1 MKRRQFIT
9 LLGGAAA
16 AWPLSALAQVPHKR
30 PVLVWLTG
38 TSQTSSEPSVAA
50 FLKGM
55 RELGYVEG
63 SDFDLLYRVSDGYA
77 DRIPSLAEDVVRLK
91 PDVILATAP
100 DTAVAV
106 RKLTSTIPI
115 VTGALADPVHL
126 GLIASEAR
134 PGGNVTGIEPYLTGL
149 PAKQMELAR
158 EIVPGASKIG
168 LLTNLQ
174 DPKAPPQA
182 QELTTAAK
190 ALEVEIA
197 TADAN
202 RPGEIDGALHGL
214 ARQRVDVVIVL
225 QTSMLLS
232 ERDQIVAWELAN
244 RLPMVFGYP
253 HFTRAGGLVSY
264 GVDISWCFYRSA
276 YFVDKILRGT
286 ALTGR
291 VPEQDVAG
299 DQYQDGQGARPHCAL
314 VSARSGRR
322 GDRIVLR
329 GKSRDGDQR
338 PSC

>member
-9 LLGGAAA
+9 FIGGAAA
-16 AWPLSALAQVPHKR
+16 AWPLSLPAQVPER
-30 PVLVWLTG
+30 PLLVWITG
-38 TSQTSSEPSVAA
+38 TTQASSTGIAP

-63 SDFDLLYRVSDGYA
+63 SDFDLLYRFSDGYA
-77 DRIPSLAEDVVRLK
+77 DRIPSLAAEVVQLK

-115 VTGALADPVHL
+115 VTGALADAVHL
-126 GLIASEAR
+126 GLIAGEAR
-134 PGGNVTGIEPYLTGL
+134 PGGNVTGIEPYVAGL

-182 QELTTAAK
+182 QELTAAAK
-190 ALEVEIA
+190 ALEIEIA

-202 RPGEIDGALHGL
+202 RPEEIDGALRAL
-214 ARQRVDVVIVL
+214 AGQQVDIVIVL

-244 RLPMVFGYP
+244 KLPMVFGYP
-253 HFTRAGGLVSY
+253 PYTRAGGLVSY
-264 GVDISWCFYRSA
+264 GVDLPWCFYRTA
-276 YFVDKILRGT
+276 YFVDKILHGT
-286 ALTGR
+286 APGDLPVEFPSKLLLTINIKTAKALGIT
-291 VPEQDVAG
+291 VPSSL
-299 DQYQDGQGARPHCAL
+299 L
-314 VSARSGRR
+314 VRA
-322 GDRIVLR
+322 DEVIE
-329 GKSRDGDQR
+329 
-338 PSC
+338 